1 MGPTRDARSIGDLLR
16 DLGSDAV
23 LLIRQELR
31 LARTE
36 VQENV
41 RHSMQSL
48 IVILAGGLMGF
59 AGFIVLLSAAVDGL
73 ILYGIERWLA
83 ELIVGGGVVLVGL
96 IIARGGQKALEGTD
110 LAPQRAT
117 ASVRRD
123 VDMLKEQVT

>member
-16 DLGSDAV
+16 DLGSDAA

-41 RHSMQSL
+41 RHSLQSL
-48 IVILAGGLMGF
+48 IVILAGGLMAF

-73 ILYGIERWLA
+73 ILFGVERWLA

-96 IIARGGQKALEGTD
+96 IIARSGQKALESTD
-110 LAPQRAT
+110 LAPQRAS